1 MIGNIRKIHDG
12 EVFEYLAENNYYV
25 NADAVKNSSWFGEL
39 ARKRKLTD
47 PINRTDF
54 ADQLAKNA
62 TSDSRG
68 KPVLGFDIVFSA
80 PKSTSVLALAFERDE
95 VRRAHQEAVKAALGY
110 IEQSCLTHRIYDR
123 SKKRQL
129 LSPSNRALF
138 ATFEH
143 HENRTL
149 DVQLHTHGLL
159 LQQIEDSSGRLR
171 AVETHRLFQH
181 KLAAGTLYQTEFARR
196 LHKLG
201 YQTRWDMNKGTFEI
215 AGVPQLVI
223 DEFSTRRTE
232 ILEQLKKT
240 GKTSHRQADLAAL
253 FTRAAKPKN
262 IDRGEL
268 KRTWLRRAEQR
279 GFLPHHAYAL
289 RDIEPVNA
297 HVCPTAIIDQA
308 VSHLSQMAAVFEKRH
323 LTVECLKRAR
333 GHIAGSLVLDAIEQ
347 AIAKG
352 KILTAPENCDFL
364 TTPAMQAL
372 EASFLDHEKDGRSK
386 IAPVYSELEISRA
399 VREVALDRDQLQAVA
414 QVLASSS
421 RVVGIQGYAG
431 TGKTTLLSAV
441 RHLAEKKRQ
450 RIIAL
455 APSTQAAKLL
465 QAETQIPSDTVQFF
479 LTKFGE
485 LEEGTPA
492 FEKARAGFVGSI
504 LLIDEASML
513 SSKQVADLFNLQR
526 KLQIARIVLVGD
538 REQLNAVEA
547 GRPFELLQRA
557 GMECAKVRTI
567 RRQKNEV
574 LKGAVIDTIKKDIA
588 AAFLKFGPDIVE
600 NDEQDLCYLAAQTW
614 LNQSQDKRQRS
625 LILTQTRAERHLV
638 NGIVRAHKQHAGEL
652 AADGTMLPYLT
663 SKNTSV
669 SQQRDASFYEVGDV
683 VLFNKRYAR
692 LGVGRGTYAKVLQV
706 NQQNGSIRLQVG
718 NNIKTWRPDQ
728 VAGNAKGAIDVF
740 QLDQIELAQ
749 GDEIR
754 FTRNFP
760 RHGIM
765 NGTQCQVL
773 EVGEKAVRLQ
783 KKNGETLVID
793 RHRAPLR
800 HIDYAWAS
808 TTYSAQGKTVDE
820 VHVVA
825 SSQNAHM
832 NTAQSLYVQISRAR
846 YKAHVYTDDREA
858 LEMQVMKS
866 LEPRPR
872 HAVDLA
878 PQSGFMQQI
887 SEVAFAFS
895 NKMKARRMTI
905 KKARILPD
913 RKPTPKPSNGMKISM

>member
-12 EVFEYLAENNYYV
+12 EVFAYLAEDNYYV
-25 NADAVKNSSWFGEL
+25 NDDTVRDSAWFGEL
-39 ARKRKLTD
+39 ARTRKLIG
-47 PINRTDF
+47 PINQSCF
-54 ADQLAKNA
+54 ADQVAQNA
-62 TSDSRG
+62 TSDVRG

-80 PKSTSVLALAFERDE
+80 PKSTSILALAFDRDE
-95 VRRAHQEAVKAALGY
+95 IRHAHQEAVRAALAY
-110 IEQSCLTHRIYDR
+110 IEQNCLTHRIYDR
-123 SKKRQL
+123 SEKRQTL
-129 LSPSNRALF
+129 QQSCRALF

-143 HENRTL
+143 HENRAL
-149 DVQLHTHGLL
+149 EPQLHTHCLL
-159 LQQIEDSSGRLR
+159 LQQTEDSSGRVR
-171 AVETHRLFQH
+171 ALETHRLFLH
-181 KLAAGTLYQTEFARR
+181 KLAAGTLYQNEFARR
-196 LHKLG
+196 LHELG
-201 YQTRWDMNKGTFEI
+201 YQTRWDMGKGTFEI
-215 AGVPQLVI
+215 VGVPQNVTE
-223 DEFSTRRTE
+223 EFSTRRAE
-232 ILEQLKKT
+232 ILEQLKET
-240 GKTSHRQADLAAL
+240 GKSSHRRADLAAL

-262 IDRGEL
+262 IDRKEL
-268 KRTWLRRAEQR
+268 KRTWLVRAEQH

-289 RDIEPVNA
+289 RDIEPVKA
-297 HVCPTAIIDQA
+297 SVCPRAIIDQA

-333 GHIAGSLVLDAIEQ
+333 GYIAGSLVLDAIEQ
-347 AIAKG
+347 AIAEG
-352 KILTAPENCDFL
+352 AILTAPENGDFL

-372 EASFLDHEKDGRSK
+372 EASLLDHEKDGRSK

-399 VREVALDRDQLQAVA
+399 VRDVALDRDQLQAVA

-441 RHLAEKKRQ
+441 LRLAAQKRQ
-450 RIIAL
+450 RLIAL

-465 QAETQIPSDTVQFF
+465 QAETQIPANTVQFF
-479 LTKFGE
+479 LTKYGK
-485 LEEGTPA
+485 LDEGTPA
-492 FEKARAGFVGSI
+492 LENARAAFAGSI

-513 SSKQVADLFNLQR
+513 SSNQVADLFELQK

-588 AAFLKFGPDIVE
+588 AAFQKLGPDIVE

-614 LNQSQDKRQRS
+614 LNQPLDKRQRS
-625 LILTQTRAERHLV
+625 LILTQTRVERHLV
-638 NGIVRAHKQHAGEL
+638 NSIVRAHKQYIGEL
-652 AADGTMLPYLT
+652 SGDSVMLPHLT
-663 SKNTSV
+663 SKNMSV
-669 SQQRDASFYEVGDV
+669 SQLRDANFYEAGDV

-692 LGVGRGTYAKVLQV
+692 LGVDRGTYAKVLQV
-706 NQQNGSIRLQVG
+706 NQQDGSVRLRVG
-718 NNIKTWRPDQ
+718 YDIKTWRPDL

-740 QLDQIELAQ
+740 QHDQIELAQ

-773 EVGEKAVRLQ
+773 EVGDKTVRLRKQ
-783 KKNGETLVID
+783 NGEILVMNRD
-793 RHRAPLR
+793 QASMR

-825 SSQNAHM
+825 SSQKAHM
-832 NTAQSLYVQISRAR
+832 NTAQSLYVQVSRAR
-846 YKAHVYTDDREA
+846 SRAHVYTDNREA

-866 LEPRPR
+866 LQPKPR

-878 PQSGFMQQI
+878 PQSSFMQQI
-887 SEVAFAFS
+887 TEAAFAFS
-895 NKMKARRMTI
+895 NKMKARR
-905 KKARILPD
+905 LPAK
-913 RKPTPKPSNGMKISM
+913 RKPPPKPQSGIKMSI